1 MRRRALMGGATPD
14 KYANYMTI
22 RALENGL
29 VVSIDTTYSEPFYYC
44 IHSEGEWKTL
54 NHLSST
60 PSVDAGDAIS
70 FKSNREPNASEGIG
84 TFVITK
90 EVALEGNCMSLLY
103 GDDVEGKPMKLYGFY
118 RLFRYNDK
126 IRYVSKDFLPA
137 TVLAAQCYRHMF
149 SNCTGLTNAPKLP
162 SMNMESYC
170 YNAMFQGCTSLID
183 APELPATTL
192 KSDCY
197 MSMFYGCSSLVNAP
211 ALPAETLAIYCYS
224 SMFYGCS
231 SLVNAPALPAETL
244 AISCYHSMFYMC
256 SSLKKAPVLP
266 ATKLITQCYN
276 RMFYGCK
283 KLNYIKA
290 MFTTTPSTTYT
301 TSWVYGVASAG
312 VFVKSKDATWDVTG
326 ESGVPEGWTIKT
338 E

>member
-1 MRRRALMGGATPD
+1 MRRRELMGGTTPD

-70 FKSNREPNASEGIG
+70 FKSNREPDASEGIG

-162 SMNMESYC
+162 SMKMESYC

-231 SLVNAPALPAETL
+231 SL
-244 AISCYHSMFYMC
+244 
-256 SSLKKAPVLP
+256 KQAPVLP
-266 ATKLITQCYN
+266 ATKLITQCYAM
-276 RMFYGCK
+276 MFYGCK

-301 TSWVYGVASAG
+301 NSWVYGVASAG

-326 ESGVPEGWTIKT
+326 VSGVPEGWTIKT